1 VQESRQ
7 TEFRIERYGSKS
19 FEGQNGLFTR
29 CWDICGIFLV
39 AGRLWRERAGARTK
53 FGDFFG
59 ILVDFW
65 RV

>member
-1 VQESRQ
+1 MALKALKGKMVFLGDVGIFV
-7 TEFRIERYGSKS
+7 EF
-19 FEGQNGLFTR
+19 
-29 CWDICGIFLV
+29 FLV

-53 FGDFFG
+53 FGDFFE